1 MKFSKKSITL
11 LATGIVM
18 IMVIC
23 LTTLYNNNGEQQSEL
38 LDQLDLIQPV
48 IAKSSTREVSSR
60 INDIEQRQSEA
71 ESQLRAAKS
80 QLQQPINAIIITNT
94 LLDIAQIT
102 EVEIT
107 RVNSPGITDTEVNGI
122 TFTILPVRI
131 EVLGD
136 VMNLIS
142 FISEFSK
149 TFPTGLIKSVQFGIP
164 TEYEGQEVPGDPED
178 PEEPEEPEEPLDI
191 GELNLPSARLE
202 IQIFSCE
209 EG

>member
-38 LDQLDLIQPV
+38 LSQLDLIQPV

-60 INDIEQRQSEA
+60 IQDIEQRQIEA
-71 ESQLRAAKS
+71 ESQMKAAKA
-80 QLQQPINAIIITNT
+80 QLQQPINAIVITDT

-102 EVEIT
+102 GVEIDKL
-107 RVNSPGITDTEVNGI
+107 NSPGIADTNIGDLGFTVLPIKLEVVG
-122 TFTILPVRI
+122 
-131 EVLGD
+131 EVI
-136 VMNLIS
+136 NLID

-149 TFPTGLIKSVQFGIP
+149 TYPTGLIKSVQMNIP
-164 TEYEGQEVPGDPED
+164 TEDEETEAGDPENF
-178 PEEPEEPEEPLDI
+178 
-191 GELNLPSARLE
+191 GEVSLPSASLE
-202 IQIFSCE
+202 IQIYSCE
-209 EG
+209 DV